1 MKFGNLFLSFH
12 PVQELILMR
21 RLKNK
26 NRAFRNDHLSNW
38 GGARKLSGEN
48 LKVVLAKFSTL
59 S

>member
-1 MKFGNLFLSFH
+1 MKFENLFLSSD
-12 PVQELILMR
+12 PVQELILMS

-26 NRAFRNDHLSNW
+26 NRAFKNDHLSNW
-38 GGARKLSGEN
+38 GGERKLSVEN